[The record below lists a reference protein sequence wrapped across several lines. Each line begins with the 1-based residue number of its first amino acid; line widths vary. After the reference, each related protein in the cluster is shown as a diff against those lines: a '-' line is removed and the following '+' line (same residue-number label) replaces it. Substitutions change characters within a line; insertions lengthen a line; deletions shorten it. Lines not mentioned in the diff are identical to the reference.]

1 MSNHE
6 PVRGEEVNNISGDIT
21 MHCAECGTPFI
32 WATGEQADASPP
44 TLCPMC
50 SLLAPAPGRSRGLVK
65 WYSRA
70 KGYGFITPIQGP
82 DLFVHK
88 SALDSDHPALRVGQ
102 LVEFGRTTSDRGVQA
117 EQVVVLI
124 ADG

>member
-1 MSNHE
+1 MHTM
-6 PVRGEEVNNISGDIT
+6 SGDIT
-21 MHCAECGTPFI
+21 IRCAECGTPFI
-32 WATGEQADASPP
+32 RTPGEQAAAPPP

-70 KGYGFITPIQGP
+70 KGYGFITPIQGA

-88 SALDSDHPALRVGQ
+88 SALDPDHPALRVGQ
-102 LVEFGRTTSDRGVQA
+102 LVEFSLTTTERGIQA
-117 EQVVVLI
+117 DKVMVLD
-124 ADG
+124 AEE